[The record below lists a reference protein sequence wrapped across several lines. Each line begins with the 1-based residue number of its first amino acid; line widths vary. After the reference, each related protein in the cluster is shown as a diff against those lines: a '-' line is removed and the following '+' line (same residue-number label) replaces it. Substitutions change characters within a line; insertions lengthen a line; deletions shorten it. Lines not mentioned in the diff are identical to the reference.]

1 MSEAKAGATRPY
13 PLRIPENLLEL
24 AEAKSREER
33 TDRSTALRQ
42 LLYAGAEEY
51 VLELLSEGR
60 ISAGRAAG
68 ILEVSVHRVHRIA
81 EEHGVEIGATIE
93 EYRRS
98 KKDVA
103 DLLR

>member
-1 MSEAKAGATRPY
+1 MSEAKTGATRPY

-60 ISAGRAAG
+60 VSAGRAAE
-68 ILEVSVHRVHRIA
+68 ILEVSVHRIHRLV
-81 EEHGVEIGATIE
+81 EEHGVEIGATLE
-93 EYRRS
+93 DYHRS
-98 KKDVA
+98 KEKAA